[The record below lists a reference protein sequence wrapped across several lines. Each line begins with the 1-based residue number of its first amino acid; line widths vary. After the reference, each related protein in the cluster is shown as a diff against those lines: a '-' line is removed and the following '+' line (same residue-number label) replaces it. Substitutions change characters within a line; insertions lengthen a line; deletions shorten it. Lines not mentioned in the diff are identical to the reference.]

1 MPAHAISFDLVSYSR
16 RLSNNFVV
24 RCAFPSDS
32 ANIEDSPAIEF
43 DTNSKNLQS
52 RIADNC
58 EEIVC
63 FRPHFAH
70 AHRMRFRSSARGLKQ
85 FDREWTVTTSI
96 ILPHENAYDVKN
108 FLTSIA
114 GHDNFNEETEHGL
127 EILAHDDKLIA
138 RYENNTWTLYKVQ
151 NLCESKRVIREIVRE
166 HAKSGASLE
175 KYPAPIDNDDRAEYA
190 RWFYQHALKAAE
202 NVFLKYT
209 TENKIKNPDLFRRI
223 VGVANVAAIEDSA
236 QQKRYLEAQQD
247 YCERYVKSHEHKPCK
262 TASIADFV
270 SMCKSY
276 ALTNTEIFALMK
288 SVIYRVDIGEF
299 SEREKTDLRKAHR
312 KLDNDFEPVKMPKMR
327 AEKKTAKKRLTT
339 QTKPD
344 IMKERDTKTVA
355 KALVEIDSAKDL
367 GTFASG
373 YMEF

>member
-32 ANIEDSPAIEF
+32 ANIEDSHAIEF

-138 RYENNTWTLYKVQ
+138 RYEYDNTAQNAANPDPSLTITWGEQSHEEMLFTAVSYRWKDETSTDTREQYERMLDAGRMFGMMDDNIDDVLQKAELKGRAGQRLANNFERLDV
-151 NLCESKRVIREIVRE
+151 NGDGGLSKQ
-166 HAKSGASLE
+166 
-175 KYPAPIDNDDRAEYA
+175 EYA
-190 RWFYQHALKAAE
+190 AVFAA
-202 NVFLKYT
+202 
-209 TENKIKNPDLFRRI
+209 RRQ
-223 VGVANVAAIEDSA
+223 GD
-236 QQKRYLEAQQD
+236 
-247 YCERYVKSHEHKPCK
+247 
-262 TASIADFV
+262 
-270 SMCKSY
+270 
-276 ALTNTEIFALMK
+276 
-288 SVIYRVDIGEF
+288 
-299 SEREKTDLRKAHR
+299 
-312 KLDNDFEPVKMPKMR
+312 
-327 AEKKTAKKRLTT
+327 
-339 QTKPD
+339 
-344 IMKERDTKTVA
+344 
-355 KALVEIDSAKDL
+355 
-367 GTFASG
+367 
-373 YMEF
+373 